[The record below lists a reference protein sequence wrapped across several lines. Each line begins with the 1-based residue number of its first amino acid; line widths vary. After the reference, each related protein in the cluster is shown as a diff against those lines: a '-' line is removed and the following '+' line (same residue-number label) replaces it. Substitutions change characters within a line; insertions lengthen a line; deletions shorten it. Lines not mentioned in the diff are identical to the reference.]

1 MAKIYTT
8 DGKLLVETPQ
18 IQIGDKLY
26 AVDNRKSN
34 YDAMQ
39 KAIADNDGKEFSDED
54 LIVKFTMGDKQF
66 KEIKAMDLS
75 VSGYMNLI
83 MYIQAAVLDI
93 TFEEAQ
99 KRFQGKA

>member
-8 DGKLLVETPQ
+8 DGKLLTEVPQ

-39 KAIADNDGKEFSDED
+39 KAIAENDGKEYSDED
-54 LIVKFTMGDKQF
+54 LIVKFALGEKQF

-75 VSGYMNLI
+75 VAGYMNLI
-83 MYIQAAVLDI
+83 LYIHAAILDI
-93 TFEEAQ
+93 SFEEAQ
-99 KRFQGKA
+99 KQFQRHL